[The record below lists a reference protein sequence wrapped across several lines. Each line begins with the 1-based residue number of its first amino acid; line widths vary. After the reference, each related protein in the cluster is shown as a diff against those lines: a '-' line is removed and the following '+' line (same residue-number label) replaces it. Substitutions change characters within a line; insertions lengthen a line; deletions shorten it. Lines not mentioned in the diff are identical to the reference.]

1 MASTSRQPGEN
12 APSAG
17 EREGLGC
24 ALGSLPLTLAWPW
37 AEGHL
42 SSALR
47 EAVREGA
54 WRGGAGLE
62 QSRMKGSS
70 LVLQGSTKLERG
82 DEALWTRRM
91 LLERVLAV
99 LI

>member
-1 MASTSRQPGEN
+1 MF
-12 APSAG
+12 
-17 EREGLGC
+17 LGV
-24 ALGSLPLTLAWPW
+24 TLAWPW

-47 EAVREGA
+47 EAVRAGA
-54 WRGGAGLE
+54 WRGGAGLG

-70 LVLQGSTKLERG
+70 LALQGSTELERG
-82 DEALWTRRM
+82 DEALWARRVFESE
-91 LLERVLAV
+91 LERVLAV